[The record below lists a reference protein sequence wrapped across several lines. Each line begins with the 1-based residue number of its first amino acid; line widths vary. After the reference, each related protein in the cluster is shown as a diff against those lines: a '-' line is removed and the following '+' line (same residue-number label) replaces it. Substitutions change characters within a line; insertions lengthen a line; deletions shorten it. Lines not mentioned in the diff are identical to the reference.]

1 MRSCQRYYF
10 VSDILFHAKEILLPN
25 LNIMISGCA
34 QNENLYIIYSISITS
49 HHIEHFIL
57 CWTLASLSTLH
68 PTPDTLH
75 MLALFSSC
83 PAMVRESGRG
93 LALSTFICCKPVAKL
108 AFNTWRTAQNDE
120 LLWTRVRVRLS
131 LPLCRVTHL
140 PPLTLKKRM
149 MAEGTEPHLGVWQRG
164 SIEVSVWHVLRSA
177 GGETGRRI
185 NRLRE

>member
-1 MRSCQRYYF
+1 MYASGP
-10 VSDILFHAKEILLPN
+10 SKL
-25 LNIMISGCA
+25 IMNSGCA

-131 LPLCRVTHL
+131 LPLSPLALKRRTMGEGKSHTWLYDRVAL
-140 PPLTLKKRM
+140 PRSPYDMYWTQQAAWQVGRSTDSENKQTLSLAM
-149 MAEGTEPHLGVWQRG
+149 PHKG
-164 SIEVSVWHVLRSA
+164 HH
-177 GGETGRRI
+177 RRW
-185 NRLRE
+185 